1 MAVRIRLRRVGRK
14 GQPYYRVVVAD
25 SESPRDGRYLDE
37 VGFYSPLT
45 HPAEL
50 RMDLGKI
57 EKWQAKGADLSQ
69 TVASLLRKAK
79 RGGDKSVAYRAATPA
94 AAAPAADA
102 ADAAAEG

>member
-50 RMDLGKI
+50 RMDLAKV
-57 EKWQAKGADLSQ
+57 EQWQAKGAGLTL
-69 TVASLLRKAK
+69 TVASLIRKAK
-79 RGGDKSVAYRAATPA
+79 RGGDKSVAYRAPA
-94 AAAPAADA
+94 AAEASTAPATD
-102 ADAAAEG
+102 AAEG